1 MTQIDEKNT
10 KIIEMHKQKVQ
21 IQSKLREPI
30 EDESLDDLQVQLN
43 NLMQEYNNI
52 IDQKINA
59 MNELFIK
66 LDDSCKKDDE
76 SIKLMVDLYNMKN
89 AIDIAGKDM
98 HQKQTVQIEQETEAE
113 EI

>member
-1 MTQIDEKNT
+1 
-10 KIIEMHKQKVQ
+10 
-21 IQSKLREPI
+21 
-30 EDESLDDLQVQLN
+30 
-43 NLMQEYNNI
+43 
-52 IDQKINA
+52 